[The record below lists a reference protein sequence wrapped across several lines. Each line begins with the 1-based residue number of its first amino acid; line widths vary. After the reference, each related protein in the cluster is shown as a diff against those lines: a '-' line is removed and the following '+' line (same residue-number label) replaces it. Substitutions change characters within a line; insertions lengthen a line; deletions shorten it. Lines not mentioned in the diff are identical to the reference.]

1 MKNQNNDKI
10 SNLKDLVPFYKKDNE
25 KLNEN
30 TEGIVYS
37 VKKKFNFIK
46 EKGETTFN
54 KYENT
59 KKNLDLLNRELKLNK
74 ISLVQQKIE
83 HEELKSKNEDILNK
97 FENLKHS
104 KYTYQIMLQRVKKE
118 KKMLYFYLNSLERTV
133 TSLKNSERQLH
144 NTIQKI
150 TSENKNLKKSI
161 DEKKTELVKAKNKNE
176 EILKYMNVNKEH
188 SNILRIRREM
198 INEYKNNKLHN
209 ADIAFMVKE
218 KKKFKKL
225 LIYYL
230 LYNNYLKLSA
240 SNIFENASNI
250 YATISKLREATGVT
264 DIYDINQKFL
274 DIENKKNLLQKEEE
288 SSQKKLE
295 DAIKEY
301 ITLNNEIINT
311 FSEDK
316 NILKKKI
323 QNEKEK
329 ISEDMYDLYKLVFAS
344 EKELE
349 DINIKMDKIK
359 KFLEKQNNYF
369 NSINM
374 EEKVEFHS
382 NEDML
387 QYIKNLKL
395 VIEILMRITQKN
407 RENGN
412 ISRSYKSLEFLE
424 IIKLYKNVDFHKNMC
439 RVDDSLDLENTIKLG
454 THFYTVGDHLCKH
467 SPIRSMGLCIYTNI
481 YTYI

>member
-1 MKNQNNDKI
+1 MKNQNDKL

-25 KLNEN
+25 KLSEN
-30 TEGIVYS
+30 TEDIVYS

-46 EKGETTFN
+46 EKGETTFSN
-54 KYENT
+54 YENT
-59 KKNLDLLNRELKLNK
+59 KKNLELLNRELKLNK
-74 ISLVQQKIE
+74 ISLGQQKIE
-83 HEELKSKNEDILNK
+83 YEELKTKNEDVLNK

-104 KYTYQIMLQRVKKE
+104 KHTYQIMLQRVKKE

-133 TSLKNSERQLH
+133 KCLKNSERQLH
-144 NTIQKI
+144 NNIQKI
-150 TSENKNLKKSI
+150 TSENKYLRKSI
-161 DEKKTELVKAKNKNE
+161 EEKKTEIMRAKNKND

-198 INEYKNNKLHN
+198 ISEYKNNKLHN
-209 ADIAFMVKE
+209 ADIALMIRE

-225 LIYYL
+225 LVYYL

-264 DIYDINQKFL
+264 DIYDINQKFQ

-288 SSQKKLE
+288 LSQKRLE
-295 DAIKEY
+295 DTIKEY
-301 ITLNNEIINT
+301 ISLNNEIINT

-316 NILKKKI
+316 NILRKKI
-323 QNEKEK
+323 LHEKEK
-329 ISEDMYDLYKLVFAS
+329 ISEDIYDLYKLVFAS

-349 DINIKMDKIK
+349 DINIKLDKIK

-374 EEKVEFHS
+374 EDKVELNS

-395 VIEILMRITQKN
+395 VIEILMKITQKN

-412 ISRSYKSLEFLE
+412 ISRSYKSMEFLE
-424 IIKLYKNVDFHKNMC
+424 IINLYKNVDFHKNMC
-439 RVDDSLDLENTIKLG
+439 RVDDTQDLENTIKLESKVLAKG
-454 THFYTVGDHLCKH
+454 KHL
-467 SPIRSMGLCIYTNI
+467 
-481 YTYI
+481 

>member
-1 MKNQNNDKI
+1 MKSQNNDKLC
-10 SNLKDLVPFYKKDNE
+10 NLKDLVPFYKKDNE

-30 TEGIVYS
+30 TEDIVYS

-46 EKGETTFN
+46 EKKETTFN

-83 HEELKSKNEDILNK
+83 HEELKTKNEEILNK

-104 KYTYQIMLQRVKKE
+104 KYTYQIMLQRLKKE

-133 TSLKNSERQLH
+133 TSLKNNERQLH
-144 NTIQKI
+144 NEIQKI

-161 DEKKTELVKAKNKNE
+161 DEKKMELMKAKNKNE

-198 INEYKNNKLHN
+198 ISEYKNNKLHN
-209 ADIAFMVKE
+209 ADIALMVEE

-230 LYNNYLKLSA
+230 LHNNYLKLSA

-264 DIYDINQKFL
+264 DIYDINQKFQ

-301 ITLNNEIINT
+301 ILLNNDIINT

-316 NILKKKI
+316 NILKNKI
-323 QNEKEK
+323 LNVKLDSRQANGSTYWFSLRSDVEKEK
-329 ISEDMYDLYKLVFAS
+329 ISDDMYDMYKLVFAS

-349 DINIKMDKIK
+349 DINIKLDKIK

-369 NSINM
+369 HSINM
-374 EEKVEFHS
+374 E
-382 NEDML
+382 
-387 QYIKNLKL
+387 
-395 VIEILMRITQKN
+395 
-407 RENGN
+407 
-412 ISRSYKSLEFLE
+412 SLEFLE
-424 IIKLYKNVDFHKNMC
+424 IINLYKNVDFHKNMC
-439 RVDDSLDLENTIKLG
+439 RVDDTLDLENSIKLG
-454 THFYTVGDHLCKH
+454 TLHLEW
-467 SPIRSMGLCIYTNI
+467 L
-481 YTYI
+481 

>member
-1 MKNQNNDKI
+1 MKNQNSDKLT
-10 SNLKDLVPFYKKDNE
+10 NLKDLVPFYKVQYIKQQKNTLKDNE

-30 TEGIVYS
+30 TEDIVYS

-46 EKGETTFN
+46 EKGESTFS

-59 KKNLDLLNRELKLNK
+59 KKNLELLNRELKLNK
-74 ISLVQQKIE
+74 ISLGQQKIE
-83 HEELKSKNEDILNK
+83 YDELKAKNEEILNK

-118 KKMLYFYLNSLERTV
+118 KKLLYFYLNSLERTV
-133 TSLKNSERQLH
+133 NSLKNSERQLH
-144 NTIQKI
+144 NNIQKI
-150 TSENKNLKKSI
+150 TSENKNLRKSI
-161 DEKKTELVKAKNKNE
+161 DEKKTEIVKAKNKNE

-198 INEYKNNKLHN
+198 INEYKNNKLNN
-209 ADIAFMVKE
+209 ADIALMMQE
-218 KKKFKKL
+218 KRKFKKL

-230 LYNNYLKLSA
+230 LYNNYLKLNA

-288 SSQKKLE
+288 LSQKRLE
-295 DAIKEY
+295 DTIKEY
-301 ITLNNEIINT
+301 ISLNNEIINT

-316 NILKKKI
+316 NILRKKI
-323 QNEKEK
+323 LNEKEK
-329 ISEDMYDLYKLVFAS
+329 ISEDIYDLYKLVFAS

-349 DINIKMDKIK
+349 DINIKLDKIK

-369 NSINM
+369 HSINM
-374 EEKVEFHS
+374 EDMMEFHS

-387 QYIKNLKL
+387 QYIKNLK
-395 VIEILMRITQKN
+395 VTIEILMKITQKN
-407 RENGN
+407 RENGH

-424 IIKLYKNVDFHKNMC
+424 IINLYKNVDFHKNMC
-439 RVDDSLDLENTIKLG
+439 RVDDTQDLENTIKLESKILAKG
-454 THFYTVGDHLCKH
+454 KHL
-467 SPIRSMGLCIYTNI
+467 
-481 YTYI
+481 

>member
-1 MKNQNNDKI
+1 MKNQNDKL

-25 KLNEN
+25 KLSEN
-30 TEGIVYS
+30 TEDIVYS

-46 EKGETTFN
+46 EKGETTFSN
-54 KYENT
+54 YENT
-59 KKNLDLLNRELKLNK
+59 KKNLELLNRELKLNK
-74 ISLVQQKIE
+74 ISLGQQKIE
-83 HEELKSKNEDILNK
+83 YEELKTKNEDVLNK

-104 KYTYQIMLQRVKKE
+104 KHTYQIMLQRVKKE

-133 TSLKNSERQLH
+133 KCLKNSERQLH
-144 NTIQKI
+144 NNIQKI
-150 TSENKNLKKSI
+150 TSENKYLRKSI
-161 DEKKTELVKAKNKNE
+161 EEKKTEIMRAKNKND

-198 INEYKNNKLHN
+198 ISEYKNNKLHN
-209 ADIAFMVKE
+209 ADIALMIRE

-225 LIYYL
+225 LVYYL

-264 DIYDINQKFL
+264 DIYDINQKFQ

-288 SSQKKLE
+288 LSQKRLE
-295 DAIKEY
+295 
-301 ITLNNEIINT
+301 
-311 FSEDK
+311 
-316 NILKKKI
+316 
-323 QNEKEK
+323 EKEK
-329 ISEDMYDLYKLVFAS
+329 ISEDIYDLYKLVFAS

-349 DINIKMDKIK
+349 DINIKLDKIK

-374 EEKVEFHS
+374 EDKVELNS

-395 VIEILMRITQKN
+395 AIEILMKITQKN
-407 RENGN
+407 VNNTVAAITAAIAVE
-412 ISRSYKSLEFLE
+412 SLAA
-424 IIKLYKNVDFHKNMC
+424 
-439 RVDDSLDLENTIKLG
+439 
-454 THFYTVGDHLCKH
+454 
-467 SPIRSMGLCIYTNI
+467 
-481 YTYI
+481 

>member
-1 MKNQNNDKI
+1 MKNQNSDKLT
-10 SNLKDLVPFYKKDNE
+10 NLKDLVPFYKKDNE

-30 TEGIVYS
+30 TEDIVYS

-46 EKGETTFN
+46 EKGESTFS

-59 KKNLDLLNRELKLNK
+59 KEYDELKA
-74 ISLVQQKIE
+74 
-83 HEELKSKNEDILNK
+83 KNEEILNK

-118 KKMLYFYLNSLERTV
+118 KKLLYFYLNSLERTV
-133 TSLKNSERQLH
+133 NSLKNSERQLH
-144 NTIQKI
+144 NNIQKI
-150 TSENKNLKKSI
+150 TSENKNLRKSI
-161 DEKKTELVKAKNKNE
+161 DEKKTEIVKAKNKNE

-198 INEYKNNKLHN
+198 INEYKNNKLNN
-209 ADIAFMVKE
+209 ADIALMMQE
-218 KKKFKKL
+218 KRKFKKL

-230 LYNNYLKLSA
+230 LYNNYLKLNA

-288 SSQKKLE
+288 LSQKRLE
-295 DAIKEY
+295 DTIKEY
-301 ITLNNEIINT
+301 ISLNNEIINT

-316 NILKKKI
+316 NILRKKI
-323 QNEKEK
+323 LNEKEK
-329 ISEDMYDLYKLVFAS
+329 ISEDIYDLYKLVFAS

-349 DINIKMDKIK
+349 DINIKLDKIK

-369 NSINM
+369 HSINM
-374 EEKVEFHS
+374 EDMMEFHS

-387 QYIKNLKL
+387 QYIKNLK
-395 VIEILMRITQKN
+395 
-407 RENGN
+407 RENGH

-424 IIKLYKNVDFHKNMC
+424 IINLYKNVDFHKNMC
-439 RVDDSLDLENTIKLG
+439 RVDDTQDLENTIKLG
-454 THFYTVGDHLCKH
+454 ICEARL
-467 SPIRSMGLCIYTNI
+467 IQNI
-481 YTYI
+481 SQRKASVISTQPESKEEKIK

>member
-1 MKNQNNDKI
+1 MKNQNTDKLT
-10 SNLKDLVPFYKKDNE
+10 NLKDLVPFYKKDNE

-30 TEGIVYS
+30 TEDIVYS
-37 VKKKFNFIK
+37 VKKKFNCIK
-46 EKGETTFN
+46 EIGESTFN
-54 KYENT
+54 KYEHT
-59 KKNLDLLNRELKLNK
+59 RKNLELLNRELKLNK
-74 ISLVQQKIE
+74 ISLGHQKSE
-83 HEELKSKNEDILNK
+83 YEEIKIKNEEILNK

-118 KKMLYFYLNSLERTV
+118 KKLLYFYLNSLERTV
-133 TSLKNSERQLH
+133 TSLKNNEKQLH
-144 NTIQKI
+144 NNIQKI
-150 TSENKNLKKSI
+150 TSDNKNLKKSI
-161 DEKKTELVKAKNKNE
+161 EEKKMDIIKAKNKNE

-198 INEYKNNKLHN
+198 INEYKTNKLN
-209 ADIAFMVKE
+209 DSNIALMIEE
-218 KKKFKKL
+218 KKKYKKL

-240 SNIFENASNI
+240 SNIFENASSI

-264 DIYDINQKFL
+264 DIYDINQKFM

-288 SSQKKLE
+288 LSQKRLE
-295 DAIKEY
+295 DAIQEY
-301 ITLNNEIINT
+301 QALNNEIINT

-329 ISEDMYDLYKLVFAS
+329 ISDDIYESYKLVFAS
-344 EKELE
+344 ERELE
-349 DINIKMDKIK
+349 DINIKLDKIK

-369 NSINM
+369 HSINM
-374 EEKVEFHS
+374 EEKMEFHS

-387 QYIKNLKL
+387 QYIKNLKG
-395 VIEILMRITQKN
+395 VVETLMKITQKN

-424 IIKLYKNVDFHKNMC
+424 IMNLYRNVDFHKNMC
-439 RVDDSLDLENTIKLG
+439 RVDDTQELENTIKMESKTLNKG
-454 THFYTVGDHLCKH
+454 KL
-467 SPIRSMGLCIYTNI
+467 P
-481 YTYI
+481 

>member
-1 MKNQNNDKI
+1 MKSQNNDKLC
-10 SNLKDLVPFYKKDNE
+10 NLKDLVPFYKKDNE

-30 TEGIVYS
+30 TEDIVYS
-37 VKKKFNFIK
+37 VKKKFNCIK
-46 EKGETTFN
+46 EKKDTTFN

-74 ISLVQQKIE
+74 ISLGQQKIVIKTTE
-83 HEELKSKNEDILNK
+83 HEELKTKNEEILNK

-104 KYTYQIMLQRVKKE
+104 KYTYQIMLQRLKKE

-133 TSLKNSERQLH
+133 TSLKNNERQLH
-144 NTIQKI
+144 NAIQKI
-150 TSENKNLKKSI
+150 TSENKSLKKSI
-161 DEKKTELVKAKNKNE
+161 DEKKTEIMKATNNNE

-198 INEYKNNKLHN
+198 ISEYKNNKLHN
-209 ADIAFMVKE
+209 ADIALMVEE

-230 LYNNYLKLSA
+230 LHNNYLKLSA

-264 DIYDINQKFL
+264 DIYDINQKFQ

-288 SSQKKLE
+288 LSQKKLE
-295 DAIKEY
+295 DAIQEY
-301 ITLNNEIINT
+301 IHLNNDIINT

-316 NILKKKI
+316 NILKNKI
-323 QNEKEK
+323 LNEKEK
-329 ISEDMYDLYKLVFAS
+329 ISDDMYDMYKLVFAS

-349 DINIKMDKIK
+349 DINIKLDKIK

-369 NSINM
+369 HSINM
-374 EEKVEFHS
+374 EDKVEFHS

-387 QYIKNLKL
+387 QYIKNLKT

-424 IIKLYKNVDFHKNMC
+424 IINLYKNVDFHKNMC
-439 RVDDSLDLENTIKLG
+439 RVDDTLDLENSMKLG
-454 THFYTVGDHLCKH
+454 TVSNSDVLVES
-467 SPIRSMGLCIYTNI
+467 SPY
-481 YTYI
+481 

>member
-1 MKNQNNDKI
+1 MKNQNDKL

-25 KLNEN
+25 KLSEN
-30 TEGIVYS
+30 TEDIVYS

-46 EKGETTFN
+46 EKGETTFSN
-54 KYENT
+54 YENT
-59 KKNLDLLNRELKLNK
+59 KKNLELLNRELKLNK
-74 ISLVQQKIE
+74 ISLGQQKIE
-83 HEELKSKNEDILNK
+83 YEELKTKNEDVLNK

-104 KYTYQIMLQRVKKE
+104 KHTYQIMLQRVKKE

-133 TSLKNSERQLH
+133 KCLKNSERQLH
-144 NTIQKI
+144 NNIQKI
-150 TSENKNLKKSI
+150 TSENKYLRKSI
-161 DEKKTELVKAKNKNE
+161 EEKKTEIMRAKNKND

-198 INEYKNNKLHN
+198 ISEYKNNKLHN
-209 ADIAFMVKE
+209 ADIALMIRE

-225 LIYYL
+225 LVYYL

-264 DIYDINQKFL
+264 DIYDINQKFQ

-288 SSQKKLE
+288 LSQKRLE
-295 DAIKEY
+295 
-301 ITLNNEIINT
+301 
-311 FSEDK
+311 
-316 NILKKKI
+316 
-323 QNEKEK
+323 EKEK
-329 ISEDMYDLYKLVFAS
+329 ISEDIYDLYKLVFAS

-349 DINIKMDKIK
+349 DINIKLDKIK

-374 EEKVEFHS
+374 EDKVELNS

-395 VIEILMRITQKN
+395 VIEILMKITQKN

-412 ISRSYKSLEFLE
+412 ISRSYKSMEFLE
-424 IIKLYKNVDFHKNMC
+424 IINLYKNVDFHKNMC
-439 RVDDSLDLENTIKLG
+439 RVDDTQDLENTIKLESKVLAKG
-454 THFYTVGDHLCKH
+454 KHL
-467 SPIRSMGLCIYTNI
+467 
-481 YTYI
+481 

>member
-1 MKNQNNDKI
+1 MKNQNNDKLT
-10 SNLKDLVPFYKKDNE
+10 NLKDLLPFYKKDNE

-46 EKGETTFN
+46 EKGESTFN
-54 KYENT
+54 EYEHT
-59 KKNLDLLNRELKLNK
+59 KKDLELLNRELKLNK
-74 ISLVQQKIE
+74 ISLGQQKIGY
-83 HEELKSKNEDILNK
+83 EELKTKNEEILNK

-104 KYTYQIMLQRVKKE
+104 KYTYQMMLQRVKKE
-118 KKMLYFYLNSLERTV
+118 KKLLYFYLNSLERTV
-133 TSLKNSERQLH
+133 NSLKNNEKHLY
-144 NTIQKI
+144 NNIQKI
-150 TSENKNLKKSI
+150 MSENKNLRKSI
-161 DEKKTELVKAKNKNE
+161 DEKKVEIIKAKNKNE

-198 INEYKNNKLHN
+198 INEYKKNKLNN
-209 ADIAFMVKE
+209 ADITLMIHE

-225 LIYYL
+225 LIYFL
-230 LYNNYLKLSA
+230 LYNNYLKLNA

-264 DIYDINQKFL
+264 DIYDINQKFQ

-288 SSQKKLE
+288 ISQKKLE

-301 ITLNNEIINT
+301 MMLNNEIINT

-323 QNEKEK
+323 LNEKER
-329 ISEDMYDLYKLVFAS
+329 ISEDIYELYKLVFSS

-359 KFLEKQNNYF
+359 KFLEKQNDYF
-369 NSINM
+369 NSIHM
-374 EEKVEFHS
+374 EDKIEFHS

-395 VIEILMRITQKN
+395 TIEILMRITQKN

-424 IIKLYKNVDFHKNMC
+424 IINLYKNVDFHKNMC
-439 RVDDSLDLENTIKLG
+439 RVEDSQDLENTIKLESKILNKG
-454 THFYTVGDHLCKH
+454 KFL
-467 SPIRSMGLCIYTNI
+467 
-481 YTYI
+481 